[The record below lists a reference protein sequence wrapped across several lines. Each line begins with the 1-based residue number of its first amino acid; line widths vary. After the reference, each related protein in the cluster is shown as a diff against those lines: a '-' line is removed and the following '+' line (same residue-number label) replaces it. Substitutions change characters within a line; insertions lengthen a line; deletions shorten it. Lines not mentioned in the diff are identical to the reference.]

1 MYPSIGLQTLFAA
14 AEIDS
19 GYTNRTETRRRR
31 SARTTTSRFRRGA
44 KGPDSPNPQS
54 AVTTQPGTQRQSQ
67 VTPLAATN
75 STLTERSKRGHKRS
89 KPVSAQPSNE
99 RSQRRRSIVH
109 NNKAAPR
116 PVALGRSQAKPTK
129 SQLREQ
135 LQAEVERTGIDVKGI
150 ASYKRDK
157 LKQVLK

>member
-19 GYTNRTETRRRR
+19 GHTNRTETRRRR
-31 SARTTTSRFRRGA
+31 SARTTTSTYRRGA

-67 VTPLAATN
+67 VTPLAATK
-75 STLTERSKRGHKRS
+75 STLTERPASKRGHKRS

-129 SQLREQ
+129 PQLREQ
-135 LQAEVERTGIDVKGI
+135 WQR
-150 ASYKRDK
+150 
-157 LKQVLK
+157 